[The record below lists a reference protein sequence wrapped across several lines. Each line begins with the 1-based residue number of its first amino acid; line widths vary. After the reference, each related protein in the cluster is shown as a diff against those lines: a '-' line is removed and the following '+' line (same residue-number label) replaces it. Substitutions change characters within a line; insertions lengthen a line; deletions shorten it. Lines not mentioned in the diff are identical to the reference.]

1 MSETNDQPWWIKMTD
16 EEYLVSLVQPLCD
29 YPIST
34 DRKVDEMGVLL
45 SLRVDLRDM
54 GKVVGREGVTSKCI
68 RQLLHKF
75 GVPRNSRVN
84 LRIEEPEGSTHVR
97 QPKNQNDEG

>member
-16 EEYLVSLVQPLCD
+16 DEYLTSLVQPLCD

-54 GKVVGREGVTSKCI
+54 GKVVGREGATAKCI
-68 RQLLHKF
+68 RHLLRNF
-75 GVPRNSRVN
+75 GAPRNARIN

-97 QPKNQNDEG
+97 QKSSQDEL

>member
-1 MSETNDQPWWIKMTD
+1 MTD
-16 EEYLVSLVQPLCD
+16 EEYLTSLVQPLCD

-54 GKVVGREGVTSKCI
+54 GKVVGREGATAKCI
-68 RQLLHKF
+68 RHLLRNF
-75 GVPRNSRVN
+75 GAPRNARIN

-97 QPKNQNDEG
+97 KDKNQNDEG